1 MINIEKIKEITGY
14 KPRDITLYENAFT
27 HKSMVKETG
36 VQSNER
42 LEFMGDSVINMI
54 VAEYLYETFPNE
66 NEGFLTK
73 IRTKIVCSKGLST
86 LASKLNLHEY
96 IQMNDKAMS
105 HNWNTNQRIL
115 EDTFESLFGA
125 LYLDRGIECCKKFM
139 IKLIN
144 KHYDNEC
151 LVIDTNY
158 KEILMKF
165 AQKRNMPMPEYII
178 THENGPDHN
187 KMFTVQIKI
196 NNKKISEGS
205 DKSKKN
211 AEQNA
216 ANLALN
222 CLGYTKFN
230 V

>member
-1 MINIEKIKEITGY
+1 MNSDTVKGITGY
-14 KPRDITLYENAFT
+14 KPKDISLYENAFT
-27 HKSMVKETG
+27 HKSLVKETG
-36 VQSNER
+36 VKSNER
-42 LEFMGDSVINMI
+42 LEFIGDSVINMI
-54 VAEYLYETFPNE
+54 VAEYLYETFPDE

-86 LASKLNLHEY
+86 LASKMNLHEY
-96 IQMNDKAMS
+96 IQMNAKAMS

-115 EDTFESLFGA
+115 EDAFESLVGA
-125 LYLDRGIECCKKFM
+125 LYLDRGLECCRKFM
-139 IKLIN
+139 RKLIN
-144 KHYDNEC
+144 THFNNEC
-151 LVIDTNY
+151 LTVDTNY
-158 KEILMKF
+158 KEILMKYT
-165 AQKRNMPMPEYII
+165 QKKNMPVPQYII

-187 KMFTVQIKI
+187 KFFTVQITI
-196 NNKKISEGS
+196 NNKKISEGT

-222 CLGYTKFN
+222 CLGYTQLN